1 MDSDRRI
8 CDTQTAKAEGA
19 QEEQGANSGDK
30 LLTASGT
37 KPRQAEKTSQK
48 SHEERKELLLS
59 ERGPG
64 QGPCSPPAT
73 SPSWHRVGGG
83 ARRSKPLLQG
93 CRGKAEGAIPVGRT
107 WQVSG

>member
-1 MDSDRRI
+1 MDSNRRT
-8 CDTQTAKAEGA
+8 CDSQMAKAEGA
-19 QEEQGANSGDK
+19 QEEQGVNSGDK

-37 KPRQAEKTSQK
+37 KPRQAEKTSPK
-48 SHEERKELLLS
+48 SHEERKELPLS

-64 QGPCSPPAT
+64 QGPCSPPPT
-73 SPSWHRVGGG
+73 SLSWHRVGGG

-93 CRGKAEGAIPVGRT
+93 CRGEAEGAAPAGRT